1 MAGLLVSV
9 RSASEARIAVA
20 GGAALIDVK
29 EPDRGPLGCADVQVW
44 REVRRTVPSDLPV
57 SVALGE
63 MEEWQARD
71 ERRPQP
77 AAESF
82 AGLTYR
88 KLGLAGAGWRSDWE
102 RAWTELRH
110 DWGPGPAWIAVVYAD
125 WARAEAPHPD
135 AVRDA
140 ALADD
145 DCAGILVDTWD
156 KSRPSPLA
164 DDARWRRWFAK
175 LRQGRPLLVALAGG
189 LDCAAIERLA
199 PLEPDYFAVRG
210 AVCAGGNRRATI
222 DRARVA
228 ELAALLTSREGTGSH
243 RR

>member
-1 MAGLLVSV
+1 MAELLVSV
-9 RSASEARIAVA
+9 RSASEARIAVL

-44 REVRRTVPSDLPV
+44 REVRRTVPPDLPV

-63 MEEWQARD
+63 MVEWQTRG
-71 ERRPQP
+71 EIQP
-77 AAESF
+77 PPASESF

-88 KLGLAGAGWRSDWE
+88 KLGLAGAGRSADWQ
-102 RAWTELRH
+102 RGWTELRRA
-110 DWGPGPAWIAVVYAD
+110 WGPGPAWIAVVYAD
-125 WARAEAPHPD
+125 WARADAPHPD

-140 ALADD
+140 ALGAD

-156 KSRPSPLA
+156 KSRPSPL
-164 DDARWRRWFAK
+164 DDNARWRRWFAT

-189 LDCAAIERLA
+189 LDRAAIERLA

-210 AVCAGGNRRATI
+210 AVCAGGDRRATI

-228 ELAALLTSREGTGSH
+228 ELAALVTSREGTGSH